1 MKKFLLIA
9 AALGFTSLSYTAVA
23 QQDEKIEQLSQYLRS
38 SDGSEAY
45 HELTAEVEHAKNNKD

>member
-23 QQDEKIEQLSQYLRS
+23 QQDEKIEQPEKR
-38 SDGSEAY
+38 
-45 HELTAEVEHAKNNKD
+45 ELKERKEKKEINTLKLL